1 MCLDVV
7 LLYNGSYAVNSRM
20 LDFRKPKGIY
30 HHAGIRTNHNES
42 HSMLRRGGPTEDLH
56 LLDSSAIRPKTA
68 YYGFNVLY

>member
-7 LLYNGSYAVNSRM
+7 L
-20 LDFRKPKGIY
+20 
-30 HHAGIRTNHNES
+30 HAGIRTNHNES

-68 YYGFNVLY
+68 QILCSPVSDLPRAH